1 MTSQVPLQS
10 NSGQHLCPQASQIS
24 ARASPC
30 QSFSVT
36 AVETFSRKHRENM
49 AFLSF
54 LSQFRQVLVIGDEYL
69 VLVAELSVLLHFPE
83 LHHNF
88 QMGQN
93 HLRWHRTGSHKS
105 VRNIMKYQEN
115 SANLWIS
122 IIFFRIHISHHI
134 AYSECFAGYWPI
146 VLFAIQCYTTAS
158 H

>member
-1 MTSQVPLQS
+1 
-10 NSGQHLCPQASQIS
+10 
-24 ARASPC
+24 
-30 QSFSVT
+30 
-36 AVETFSRKHRENM
+36 M

-93 HLRWHRTGSHKS
+93 HLRWHRTSSHKS
-105 VRNIMKYQEN
+105 VRNIMKHQEN

-122 IIFFRIHISHHI
+122 IIFSASTYSREPIVTVSNHI
-134 AYSECFAGYWPI
+134 AYSECFAGYWPSF
-146 VLFAIQCYTTAS
+146 LFAIQCYTTAS

>member
-1 MTSQVPLQS
+1 
-10 NSGQHLCPQASQIS
+10 
-24 ARASPC
+24 
-30 QSFSVT
+30 
-36 AVETFSRKHRENM
+36 M

-69 VLVAELSVLLHFPE
+69 VLVAELSVLLHFSE

-93 HLRWHRTGSHKS
+93 HLRWHRAGSHKS
-105 VRNIMKYQEN
+105 VRDIMKYQEN

-146 VLFAIQCYTTAS
+146 FLFAIQCYTTAS